1 MQAITV
7 AKGKTP
13 RGSLAAYPDFYLYA
27 DEFQD
32 FATPNFDTVLSQSR
46 NGRLAFACFHQY
58 QDQIPERVRQAIFG
72 NVGTLM
78 TFGVGGED
86 AERLSRQ
93 FGGRFTPEDL
103 TDLDD
108 FELAVKLPK
117 KPTTPTV
124 PFRALHLPL
133 DANLRYR
140 KKLLEQSRQK
150 YGRPRTKVERHVA
163 RIIG

>member
-1 MQAITV
+1 MQAI
-7 AKGKTP
+7 ARSDREDP
-13 RGSLAAYPDFYLYA
+13 EGSLAAYPDFYLYA

-78 TFGVGGED
+78 AFGVGGED

-93 FGGRFTPEDL
+93 FSGHFTPEDL
-103 TDLDD
+103 T
-108 FELAVKLPK
+108 
-117 KPTTPTV
+117 
-124 PFRALHLPL
+124 RHLVV
-133 DANLRYR
+133 
-140 KKLLEQSRQK
+140 Q
-150 YGRPRTKVERHVA
+150 
-163 RIIG
+163 